1 MSRAA
6 SVGVLLFAVL
16 AACSAA
22 PADLARGG
30 GKKHASDR
38 TSEEDPAAPADESPS
53 PGGPATTPGAASCAP
68 GPLPVVDTTA
78 LDPFFTAHMKT
89 ANVPGLSVAVVGGG
103 RIKWAKAY
111 GLANIAENKPVTTD
125 TVFMVASV
133 SKTITAVALMQL
145 IEDPANGLSLD
156 QDVSGRLP
164 FSVRNPRFPS
174 TPITYRMLLTHTSSL
189 IDSDAYWATGE
200 PQSAHQGDSPIPL
213 LDFARSYVAR
223 ADSWSSAAPA
233 TAYAYSNTGASL
245 TGLLVETIS
254 GKNLQDYAKVNI
266 FDRLGMKESS
276 FFLRG
281 LDLAHIAM
289 PYDGT
294 PLAATGHYG
303 YPDYPDG
310 QLRTSA
316 PQLARFLLMFAQ
328 KGECGQRVLKT
339 ATVETMEAVQLPSV
353 DSLQALIWYYD
364 TKAGTKVLG
373 HRGGDAGVSSD
384 MFFDPATASG
394 YVLLSNGS
402 TNTSGSTA
410 AQAAMDA
417 MNEKLLDLAKTLP

>member
-1 MSRAA
+1 VQPRA
-6 SVGVLLFAVL
+6 LPD
-16 AACSAA
+16 AAA
-22 PADLARGG
+22 
-30 GKKHASDR
+30 
-38 TSEEDPAAPADESPS
+38 
-53 PGGPATTPGAASCAP
+53 CAP

-78 LDPFFTAHMKT
+78 LDPFFTAKMKT

-111 GLANIAENKPVTTD
+111 GVANISENKPVTTD

-133 SKTITAVALMQL
+133 SKAITAVALMQL
-145 IEDPANGLSLD
+145 IEDPTNGLSLD
-156 QDVSGRLP
+156 QDVSAKLP
-164 FSVRNPRFPS
+164 FTVRNPHFPS

-200 PQSAHQGDSPIPL
+200 PRRQGDSPIAL
-213 LDFARSYVAR
+213 VDFARSYVAR
-223 ADSWSSAAPA
+223 SDSWANGAPS
-233 TAYAYSNTGASL
+233 TAYEYSNTGASL

-254 GKNLQDYAKVNI
+254 KKDLQTYAKTNI

-281 LDLAHIAM
+281 LDVSHIAM

-294 PLAATGHYG
+294 PLSAVGHYG

-328 KGECGQRVLKT
+328 NGACGQRVLQAET
-339 ATVETMEAVQLPSV
+339 VATMKAVQLPQV

-373 HRGGDAGVSSD
+373 HRGADAGVSSD

-417 MNEKLLDLAKTLP
+417 MNETLLDLSKTLP